1 MMGNISVQTR
11 HQSEKPKNRGVF
23 CFYDFKIS
31 KTYVMIKKKK
41 KKYSYMT
48 LIYPTLVNDMSFMS
62 LVDEN

>member
-11 HQSEKPKNRGVF
+11 HQSAKPKNRGVF
-23 CFYDFKIS
+23 LFYDLKIS